1 MHVSQFGIQR
11 MLIIH
16 WVLSDF
22 EWVQTYFSISYR
34 KSLVLFAT
42 GGFHGTQ
49 RFSGSKYLPPHRGLA
64 MVSVKRAICQA
75 LFWDLFTNFHAKFI
89 QIRVLFPSWH
99 VPLKDSEIITTP
111 EANVSA
117 VHVAFQRVSKLERI
131 FSSLLEQM
139 QITKSRNSTL
149 ASEDKLSV
157 LVL

>member
-1 MHVSQFGIQR
+1 

-64 MVSVKRAICQA
+64 MVSVKRAVRPYFGTYLQTSMQS
-75 LFWDLFTNFHAKFI
+75 LFRF
-89 QIRVLFPSWH
+89 
-99 VPLKDSEIITTP
+99 
-111 EANVSA
+111 VS
-117 VHVAFQRVSKLERI
+117 F
-131 FSSLLEQM
+131 FLLG
-139 QITKSRNSTL
+139 TSP
-149 ASEDKLSV
+149 
-157 LVL
+157 